1 MRTRLDKTENRIK
14 DGSEQI
20 NEMINELKEKQ
31 NKVDEEYQRIFQMRQ
46 EYEQTVVEIKKVK
59 DDALRDYRKILDK
72 VRR

>member
-1 MRTRLDKTENRIK
+1 MPLNLDKHRVVAVFNPPLPLK
-14 DGSEQI
+14 S
-20 NEMINELKEKQ
+20 LKEKQ

-59 DDALRDYRKILDK
+59 DDALSDYRKLLDK